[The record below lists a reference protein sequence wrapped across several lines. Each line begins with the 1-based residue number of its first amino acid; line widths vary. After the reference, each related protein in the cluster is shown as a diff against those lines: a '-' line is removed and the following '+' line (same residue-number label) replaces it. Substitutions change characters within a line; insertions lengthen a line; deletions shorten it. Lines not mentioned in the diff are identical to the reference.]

1 MLQETKARGL
11 STTALRI
18 LAMLAM
24 LLDHAWATVVPGNF
38 WMTCVGRLAFPIF
51 AFQISEGF
59 LHTSDRKKYV
69 KRLILTAVAAEIP
82 FNLVMSGSALFPFH
96 QNTIFTLLLGLWAI
110 CALDRARQTRGWGKG
125 LSLVFCAC
133 LIATLGMT
141 DYGWKGVLT
150 VVVFYLFRGFRGAG
164 LCRLAAMLVLHSFLM
179 EGQMLPVFRS
189 GMEIPLQTL
198 AVLAL
203 IPIQLYSGQR
213 GRGGKAFQYAAYA
226 FYPVHLLLLYLL
238 AACC

>member
-1 MLQETKARGL
+1 MNFTLKEQDATSARLVVSVQEADYTTLVEKTLKNIRQKANIPGFRPGMVPMGL
-11 STTALRI
+11 I
-18 LAMLAM
+18 
-24 LLDHAWATVVPGNF
+24 
-38 WMTCVGRLAFPIF
+38 
-51 AFQISEGF
+51 
-59 LHTSDRKKYV
+59 KKQYG
-69 KRLILTAVAAEIP
+69 TAVKAEEI
-82 FNLVMSGSALFPFH
+82 NKLL
-96 QNTIFTLLLGLWAI
+96 QTKIFEYI

-150 VVVFYLFRGFRGAG
+150 VVVFYLFRGFCGAG

-238 AACC
+238 ATCC